1 MSLKIKGSGSER
13 IRELYKKTTTGV
25 KTSGASFGESVKGA
39 SAKEVSK
46 AATQG
51 KQGTTEA
58 SFDNVLAQID
68 AKTEDF
74 AVKTVANAPDVRQA
88 KVDAI
93 AEAIKNKTYKI
104 DFEAVAERMLA
115 AGLFD
120 EK

>member
-1 MSLKIKGSGSER
+1 MKIKGTGSER

-25 KTSGASFGESVKGA
+25 KTSGDFSKSVEAASH
-39 SAKEVSK
+39 KEVSK
-46 AATQG
+46 ATTQTKGATG
-51 KQGTTEA
+51 AT
-58 SFDNVLAQID
+58 FDNVLAQID
-68 AKTEDF
+68 AKTEEF
-74 AVKTVANAPDVRQA
+74 AVKTVASAPDVRQA

-93 AEAIKNKTYKI
+93 AAAIKNKTYKV